1 MPILPVRYFH
11 ILLYVVKLQHI
22 VEVLFFKCVTE
33 KMRDSED
40 NCWNQ
45 IGGFEGLPSPGSLLA
60 APARSATCWRG

>member
-11 ILLYVVKLQHI
+11 ILSYVVKLQHI
-22 VEVLFFKCVTE
+22 VEVLFFKYVTD

-40 NCWNQ
+40 NCQNQ

>member
-11 ILLYVVKLQHI
+11 ILSHVVKLQHI
-22 VEVLFFKCVTE
+22 VEVLFFKWVTDE
-33 KMRDSED
+33 TRDSED
-40 NCWNQ
+40 NCRNQ